1 MARYGDGTKYGT
13 GAKYGDRNPI
23 VKQLTDI
30 AILSVRCYQFV
41 IRRRC

>member
-23 VKQLTDI
+23 IKQLTD
-30 AILSVRCYQFV
+30 AVLWSCKCYQ
-41 IRRRC
+41 IILRRRC